1 MDFSSYNFNNKNNNY
16 EYPRDNIKSKKSR
29 KSSPKKKKPIINNK
43 DILQLSLNAINS
55 IFLNNLNSTV
65 SLGFLNL
72 ANDIN
77 VPKSLNND
85 IYINS
90 LYDTIDYK
98 IKGNIYKQDK
108 NIFMKNFPNLINLV
122 TNKSCR
128 KINKHEIKIMKL
140 DKDIIN
146 IKNKTPTKKI
156 DKHYYFNMMQNYNS
170 NRDTNKHYKNFS
182 ENIDNN
188 LEIQSDEKED
198 IKKSKMIKNYD
209 KYNIYRTLTTNNSRE
224 KDKHINI
231 IQNNVIN
238 QNKIIAYKK
247 KSPTK
252 KYIIYKTSLNSK
264 EKNEKENNIKIS
276 EPKNQISFKNKFIHK
291 IIKTN
296 NSPKNIIIV
305 NKNPENLLKN
315 KNKEIIN
322 KKQNFILPSQLPKQT
337 KHEHCQSYNIQSYKP
352 ISTNG
357 RNIISNNTKSN
368 NNNVIINNNKK
379 IIVNR
384 NNNKLNKIKY
394 LTLVNVNKNKNITEK
409 NSPNKFLNTQIK
421 KINTQYISPNNK
433 FNKVEIYP
441 KQSNKNKNKYVL
453 LNQTINNSN
462 NSQRI
467 KNAFYASNNKNIQNK
482 SNNNKVFGDDE
493 NNIFKVIDYTQIMT
507 PDEFNNSKYSSNSNK
522 LNQISSSHGT
532 NTNQDTDYNSLKKFN
547 NNNNILTNEDLGD
560 NNYFNRGSDI
570 NFSFNNV

>member
-1 MDFSSYNFNNKNNNY
+1 MDFSSYHFNNKNNNY

-29 KSSPKKKKPIINNK
+29 KSSPKRKKTFINNNN
-43 DILQLSLNAINS
+43 ILQFSLNAINN
-55 IFLNNLNSTV
+55 IFINNLNSTV

-72 ANDIN
+72 TNDKN
-77 VPKSLNND
+77 VPKLLNND

-108 NIFMKNFPNLINLV
+108 NVFLKNFPNLINLV

-128 KINKHEIKIMKL
+128 KISKHEIKIMKL

-146 IKNKTPTKKI
+146 LKNKTPTKKI
-156 DKHYYFNMMQNYNS
+156 DKHYYFNMMQNNNI
-170 NRDTNKHYKNFS
+170 NRDTNKHFKNNS

-188 LEIQSDEKED
+188 LEVQSDEKRD
-198 IKKSKMIKNYD
+198 IKKSKIINNYD
-209 KYNIYRTLTTNNSRE
+209 KYQIYRTYTTCNSEE
-224 KDKHINI
+224 KDKHNI
-231 IQNNVIN
+231 INQKNVIN

-247 KSPTK
+247 KSPNK

-264 EKNEKENNIKIS
+264 EKSEKEKNIKIS
-276 EPKNQISFKNKFIHK
+276 EQKNQISFNNKLIHK

-296 NSPKNIIIV
+296 NSPKNLIIV
-305 NKNPENLLKN
+305 NRNQENLLKN
-315 KNKEIIN
+315 KTKEILNN
-322 KKQNFILPSQLPKQT
+322 KNSNFIKVNQLPKQT
-337 KHEHCQSYNIQSYKP
+337 KHEHCQSYNIQCFKP
-352 ISTNG
+352 ISINKKDSFNYT
-357 RNIISNNTKSN
+357 N
-368 NNNVIINNNKK
+368 NNIIINNNKK
-379 IIVNR
+379 IVFNR
-384 NNNKLNKIKY
+384 NINKLNKIKY
-394 LTLVNVNKNKNITEK
+394 LTLANVNKNKNKTEK
-409 NSPNKFLNTQIK
+409 NSPNKNI
-421 KINTQYISPNNK
+421 INTQYITSNNK

-441 KQSNKNKNKYVL
+441 KQKDKNKYVSY
-453 LNQTINNSN
+453 NQTINNSN

-467 KNAFYASNNKNIQNK
+467 KNAFYSNNNKNTYNK
-482 SNNNKVFGDDE
+482 SNNKVFEDDD

-547 NNNNILTNEDLGD
+547 NNEDFGD
-560 NNYFNRGSDI
+560 NNYYNRGSDI
-570 NFSFNNV
+570 NFSFNNM

>member
-29 KSSPKKKKPIINNK
+29 KSSPKRKKTFINNNN
-43 DILQLSLNAINS
+43 ILQFSLNAINN
-55 IFLNNLNSTV
+55 IFINNLNSTV

-72 ANDIN
+72 TNDKN
-77 VPKSLNND
+77 VPKLLNND

-108 NIFMKNFPNLINLV
+108 NVFLKNFPNLINLV

-128 KINKHEIKIMKL
+128 KISKHEIKIMKL

-146 IKNKTPTKKI
+146 LKNKTPTKKI
-156 DKHYYFNMMQNYNS
+156 DKHYYFNMMQNNNI
-170 NRDTNKHYKNFS
+170 NRDTNKHFKNNS

-188 LEIQSDEKED
+188 LEVQSDENRD
-198 IKKSKMIKNYD
+198 IKKSKIINNYD
-209 KYNIYRTLTTNNSRE
+209 KYQIYRTYTTCNSEE
-224 KDKHINI
+224 KDKHNI
-231 IQNNVIN
+231 TNKNNVVN

-247 KSPTK
+247 KSPNK

-264 EKNEKENNIKIS
+264 EKSEKEKNIKIS
-276 EPKNQISFKNKFIHK
+276 EQKNQISFNNKLIHK

-296 NSPKNIIIV
+296 NSPKNLIIV
-305 NKNPENLLKN
+305 NRNQENLLKN
-315 KNKEIIN
+315 KTKEILNN
-322 KKQNFILPSQLPKQT
+322 KNSNFIKVNQLPKQT
-337 KHEHCQSYNIQSYKP
+337 KHEHCQSYNIQCFKP
-352 ISTNG
+352 ISINKKDSFNYT
-357 RNIISNNTKSN
+357 N
-368 NNNVIINNNKK
+368 NNIIINNNKK
-379 IIVNR
+379 IVFNR
-384 NNNKLNKIKY
+384 NINKLNKIKY
-394 LTLVNVNKNKNITEK
+394 LTLANVNKNKNKTEK
-409 NSPNKFLNTQIK
+409 NSPNKNI
-421 KINTQYISPNNK
+421 INTQYITSNNK

-441 KQSNKNKNKYVL
+441 KQKDKNKYVL
-453 LNQTINNSN
+453 YNQTINNSN

-467 KNAFYASNNKNIQNK
+467 KNAFYSNNNKNTYNK
-482 SNNNKVFGDDE
+482 SNNKVFEDDD

-547 NNNNILTNEDLGD
+547 NNEDFGD
-560 NNYFNRGSDI
+560 NNYYNRGSDI
-570 NFSFNNV
+570 NFSFNNM

>member
-29 KSSPKKKKPIINNK
+29 KSSPKRKKTFINNNN
-43 DILQLSLNAINS
+43 ILQFSLNAINN
-55 IFLNNLNSTV
+55 IFINNLNSTV

-72 ANDIN
+72 TNDKN
-77 VPKSLNND
+77 VPKLLNND

-108 NIFMKNFPNLINLV
+108 NVFLKNFPNLINLV

-128 KINKHEIKIMKL
+128 KISKHEIKIMKL

-146 IKNKTPTKKI
+146 LKNKTPTKKI
-156 DKHYYFNMMQNYNS
+156 DKHYYFNMMQNNNI
-170 NRDTNKHYKNFS
+170 NRDTNKHFKNNS

-188 LEIQSDEKED
+188 LEVQSDENRD
-198 IKKSKMIKNYD
+198 IKKSKIINNYD
-209 KYNIYRTLTTNNSRE
+209 KYQIYRTYTTCNSEE
-224 KDKHINI
+224 KDKHNI
-231 IQNNVIN
+231 INKNNVIN

-247 KSPTK
+247 KSPNK

-264 EKNEKENNIKIS
+264 EKSEKEKNIKIS
-276 EPKNQISFKNKFIHK
+276 EQKNQISFNNKLIHK

-296 NSPKNIIIV
+296 NSPKNLIIV
-305 NKNPENLLKN
+305 NRNQENLLKN
-315 KNKEIIN
+315 KTKEILNN
-322 KKQNFILPSQLPKQT
+322 KNSNFIKVNQLPKQT
-337 KHEHCQSYNIQSYKP
+337 KHEHCQSYNIQCFKP
-352 ISTNG
+352 ISINKKDSFNYT
-357 RNIISNNTKSN
+357 N
-368 NNNVIINNNKK
+368 NNIIINNNKK
-379 IIVNR
+379 IVFNR
-384 NNNKLNKIKY
+384 NINKLNKIKY
-394 LTLVNVNKNKNITEK
+394 LTLANVNKNKNKTEK
-409 NSPNKFLNTQIK
+409 NSPNKNI
-421 KINTQYISPNNK
+421 INTQYITSNNK

-441 KQSNKNKNKYVL
+441 KQKDKNKYVL
-453 LNQTINNSN
+453 YNQTINNSN

-467 KNAFYASNNKNIQNK
+467 KNAFYSNNNKNTYNK
-482 SNNNKVFGDDE
+482 SNNKVFEDDD

-547 NNNNILTNEDLGD
+547 NNEDFGD
-560 NNYFNRGSDI
+560 NNYYNRGSDI
-570 NFSFNNV
+570 NFSFNNM

>member
-1 MDFSSYNFNNKNNNY
+1 MDLSSHYFHNPNNNY

-29 KSSPKKKKPIINNK
+29 KSSPKKKKPIINNN
-43 DILQLSLNAINS
+43 DILQFSLNAINS

-72 ANDIN
+72 TNDIN
-77 VPKSLNND
+77 IPKSLNND

-98 IKGNIYKQDK
+98 IKGNIYKQNK

-128 KINKHEIKIMKL
+128 KISKHEIKIMKL

-156 DKHYYFNMMQNYNS
+156 DKHYYFNMMQNNNI
-170 NRDTNKHYKNFS
+170 NRNTNKHFKNNS

-188 LEIQSDEKED
+188 LEVQSDEKRD
-198 IKKSKMIKNYD
+198 IKKSKIINNYD
-209 KYNIYRTLTTNNSRE
+209 KYQIYRTYTTCNSEE
-224 KDKHINI
+224 KDKHNI
-231 IQNNVIN
+231 INKNNVVN

-247 KSPTK
+247 KSPNK

-264 EKNEKENNIKIS
+264 EKNIKIS
-276 EPKNQISFKNKFIHK
+276 EQKNQISFNNKLIHK

-296 NSPKNIIIV
+296 NSPKNLIIV
-305 NKNPENLLKN
+305 NRNQENLLKN
-315 KNKEIIN
+315 KTKEILNN
-322 KKQNFILPSQLPKQT
+322 KNSNFIKVNQLPKQT
-337 KHEHCQSYNIQSYKP
+337 KHEHCQSYNIQCFKP
-352 ISTNG
+352 ISINKKDSF
-357 RNIISNNTKSN
+357 NYN
-368 NNNVIINNNKK
+368 NNNIIINNNKK
-379 IIVNR
+379 IVFNR
-384 NNNKLNKIKY
+384 NINKLNKIKY
-394 LTLVNVNKNKNITEK
+394 LTLANVNKNKNKTEK
-409 NSPNKFLNTQIK
+409 NSPNKNI
-421 KINTQYISPNNK
+421 INTQYITSNNK

-441 KQSNKNKNKYVL
+441 KQKDKNKYVL
-453 LNQTINNSN
+453 YNQTINNSN

-467 KNAFYASNNKNIQNK
+467 KNVFYSNNNKNTYNK
-482 SNNNKVFGDDE
+482 SNNKVFEDDD

-547 NNNNILTNEDLGD
+547 NNEDFGD
-560 NNYFNRGSDI
+560 NNYYNRGSDI
-570 NFSFNNV
+570 NFSFNNM

>member
-1 MDFSSYNFNNKNNNY
+1 MDFSSYHFNNKNNNY

-29 KSSPKKKKPIINNK
+29 KSSPKRKKTFINNNN
-43 DILQLSLNAINS
+43 ILQFSLNAINN
-55 IFLNNLNSTV
+55 IFINNLNSTV

-72 ANDIN
+72 TNDKN
-77 VPKSLNND
+77 VPKLLNND

-108 NIFMKNFPNLINLV
+108 NVFLKNFPNLINLV

-128 KINKHEIKIMKL
+128 KISRHEIKIMKL

-146 IKNKTPTKKI
+146 LKNKTPTKKI
-156 DKHYYFNMMQNYNS
+156 DKHYYFNMMQNNNI
-170 NRDTNKHYKNFS
+170 NRDTNKHFKNNS

-188 LEIQSDEKED
+188 LEVQSDENRD
-198 IKKSKMIKNYD
+198 IKKSKIINNYD
-209 KYNIYRTLTTNNSRE
+209 KYQIYRTYTTCNSEE
-224 KDKHINI
+224 KDKHNI
-231 IQNNVIN
+231 INKNNVVN

-247 KSPTK
+247 KSPNK

-264 EKNEKENNIKIS
+264 EKSEKEKNIKIS
-276 EPKNQISFKNKFIHK
+276 EQKNQISFNNKLIHK

-296 NSPKNIIIV
+296 NSPTNLIIV
-305 NKNPENLLKN
+305 NRNQENLLKN
-315 KNKEIIN
+315 KTKEILNN
-322 KKQNFILPSQLPKQT
+322 KNSNFIKVNQLPKQT
-337 KHEHCQSYNIQSYKP
+337 KHEHCQSYNIQCFKP
-352 ISTNG
+352 ISINKKDSFNYT
-357 RNIISNNTKSN
+357 N
-368 NNNVIINNNKK
+368 NNIIINNNKK
-379 IIVNR
+379 IVFNR
-384 NNNKLNKIKY
+384 NINKLNKIKY
-394 LTLVNVNKNKNITEK
+394 LTLANVNKNKNKTEK
-409 NSPNKFLNTQIK
+409 NSPNKNI
-421 KINTQYISPNNK
+421 INTQYITSNNK

-441 KQSNKNKNKYVL
+441 KQKDKNKYVL
-453 LNQTINNSN
+453 YNQTINNSN

-467 KNAFYASNNKNIQNK
+467 KNAFYSNNNKNTYNK
-482 SNNNKVFGDDE
+482 SNNKVFEDDD

-547 NNNNILTNEDLGD
+547 NNEDFGD
-560 NNYFNRGSDI
+560 NNYYNRGSDI
-570 NFSFNNV
+570 NFSFNNM

>member
-29 KSSPKKKKPIINNK
+29 KSSPKRKKTFINNNN
-43 DILQLSLNAINS
+43 ILQFSLNAINN
-55 IFLNNLNSTV
+55 IFINNLNSTV

-72 ANDIN
+72 TNDKN
-77 VPKSLNND
+77 VPKLLNND

-108 NIFMKNFPNLINLV
+108 NVFLKNFPNLINLV

-128 KINKHEIKIMKL
+128 KISKHEIKIMKL

-146 IKNKTPTKKI
+146 LKNKTPTKKI
-156 DKHYYFNMMQNYNS
+156 DKHYYFNMMQNNNI
-170 NRDTNKHYKNFS
+170 NRDTNKHFKNNS

-188 LEIQSDEKED
+188 LEVQSDKNRD
-198 IKKSKMIKNYD
+198 IKKSKIINNYD
-209 KYNIYRTLTTNNSRE
+209 KYQIYRTYTTCNSEE
-224 KDKHINI
+224 KDKHNI
-231 IQNNVIN
+231 INKNNVVN
-238 QNKIIAYKK
+238 QNKIIAYIK
-247 KSPTK
+247 KSPNK

-264 EKNEKENNIKIS
+264 EKSEKEKNIKIS
-276 EPKNQISFKNKFIHK
+276 GAKNQISFNNKLIHK

-296 NSPKNIIIV
+296 NSPKNLIIV
-305 NKNPENLLKN
+305 NRNQENLLKN
-315 KNKEIIN
+315 KTKEILNN
-322 KKQNFILPSQLPKQT
+322 KNSNFIKVNQLPKQT
-337 KHEHCQSYNIQSYKP
+337 KHEHCQSYNIQCFKP
-352 ISTNG
+352 ISINKKDSFNYT
-357 RNIISNNTKSN
+357 N
-368 NNNVIINNNKK
+368 NNIIINNNKK
-379 IIVNR
+379 IVFNR
-384 NNNKLNKIKY
+384 NINKLNKIKY
-394 LTLVNVNKNKNITEK
+394 LTLANVNKNKNKTEK
-409 NSPNKFLNTQIK
+409 NSPNKNI
-421 KINTQYISPNNK
+421 INTQYITSNNK

-441 KQSNKNKNKYVL
+441 KQKDKNKYVL
-453 LNQTINNSN
+453 YNQTINNSN

-467 KNAFYASNNKNIQNK
+467 KNAFYSNNNKNTYNK
-482 SNNNKVFGDDE
+482 SNNKVFEDDD

-547 NNNNILTNEDLGD
+547 NNEDFGD
-560 NNYFNRGSDI
+560 NNYYNRGSDI
-570 NFSFNNV
+570 NFSFNNM

>member
-29 KSSPKKKKPIINNK
+29 KSSPKRKKTFINNNN
-43 DILQLSLNAINS
+43 ILQFSLNAINN
-55 IFLNNLNSTV
+55 IFINNLNSTV

-72 ANDIN
+72 TNDKN
-77 VPKSLNND
+77 VPKLLNND

-108 NIFMKNFPNLINLV
+108 NVFLKNFPNLINLV

-128 KINKHEIKIMKL
+128 KISKHEIKIMKL

-146 IKNKTPTKKI
+146 LKNKTPTKKI
-156 DKHYYFNMMQNYNS
+156 DKHYYFNMMQNNNI
-170 NRDTNKHYKNFS
+170 NRDTNKHFKNNS

-188 LEIQSDEKED
+188 LEVQSDEKRD
-198 IKKSKMIKNYD
+198 IKKSKIINNYD
-209 KYNIYRTLTTNNSRE
+209 KYQIYRTYTTCNSEE
-224 KDKHINI
+224 KDKHNI
-231 IQNNVIN
+231 INKNNVVN

-247 KSPTK
+247 KSPNK

-264 EKNEKENNIKIS
+264 EKSEKEKNIKIS
-276 EPKNQISFKNKFIHK
+276 EQKNQISFNNKLIHK

-296 NSPKNIIIV
+296 NSPKNLIIV
-305 NKNPENLLKN
+305 NRNQENLLKN
-315 KNKEIIN
+315 KTKEILNN
-322 KKQNFILPSQLPKQT
+322 KNSNFIKVNQLPKQT
-337 KHEHCQSYNIQSYKP
+337 KHEHCQSYNIQCFKP
-352 ISTNG
+352 ISINKKDSFNYT
-357 RNIISNNTKSN
+357 N
-368 NNNVIINNNKK
+368 NNIIINNNKK
-379 IIVNR
+379 IVFNR
-384 NNNKLNKIKY
+384 NINKLNKIKY
-394 LTLVNVNKNKNITEK
+394 LTLANVNKNKNKTEK
-409 NSPNKFLNTQIK
+409 NSPNKNI
-421 KINTQYISPNNK
+421 INTQYITSNNK

-441 KQSNKNKNKYVL
+441 KQKDKNKYVL
-453 LNQTINNSN
+453 YNQTINNSN

-467 KNAFYASNNKNIQNK
+467 KNAFYSNNNKNTYNK
-482 SNNNKVFGDDE
+482 SNNKVFEDDD

-547 NNNNILTNEDLGD
+547 NNEDFGD
-560 NNYFNRGSDI
+560 NNYYNRGSDI
-570 NFSFNNV
+570 NFSFNNM

>member
-29 KSSPKKKKPIINNK
+29 KSSPKRKKTFINNNN
-43 DILQLSLNAINS
+43 ILQFSLNAINN
-55 IFLNNLNSTV
+55 IFINNLNSTV

-72 ANDIN
+72 TNDKN
-77 VPKSLNND
+77 VPKLLNND

-108 NIFMKNFPNLINLV
+108 NVFLKNFPNLINLV

-128 KINKHEIKIMKL
+128 KISKHEIKIMKL

-146 IKNKTPTKKI
+146 LKNKTPTKKI
-156 DKHYYFNMMQNYNS
+156 DKHYYFNMMQNN
-170 NRDTNKHYKNFS
+170 NINKNTNKHFKNNS

-188 LEIQSDEKED
+188 LEVQSDEKRD
-198 IKKSKMIKNYD
+198 IKKSKIINNYD
-209 KYNIYRTLTTNNSRE
+209 KYQIYRTYTTCNSEE
-224 KDKHINI
+224 KDKHNI
-231 IQNNVIN
+231 INKNNVIN

-247 KSPTK
+247 KSPNK

-264 EKNEKENNIKIS
+264 EKSEKEKNIKIS
-276 EPKNQISFKNKFIHK
+276 EQKNQISFNNKLIHK

-296 NSPKNIIIV
+296 NSPKNLIIV
-305 NKNPENLLKN
+305 NRNQENLLKN
-315 KNKEIIN
+315 KTKEILNN
-322 KKQNFILPSQLPKQT
+322 KNSNFIKVNQLPKQT
-337 KHEHCQSYNIQSYKP
+337 KHEHCQSYNIQCFKP
-352 ISTNG
+352 ISINKKDSFNYT
-357 RNIISNNTKSN
+357 N
-368 NNNVIINNNKK
+368 NNIIINNNKK
-379 IIVNR
+379 IVFNR
-384 NNNKLNKIKY
+384 NINKLNKIKY
-394 LTLVNVNKNKNITEK
+394 LTLANVNKNKNKTEK
-409 NSPNKFLNTQIK
+409 NSPNKNI
-421 KINTQYISPNNK
+421 INTQYITSNNK

-441 KQSNKNKNKYVL
+441 KQKDKNKYVL
-453 LNQTINNSN
+453 YNQTINNSN

-467 KNAFYASNNKNIQNK
+467 KNAFYSNNNKNTYNK
-482 SNNNKVFGDDE
+482 SNNKVFEDDD

-547 NNNNILTNEDLGD
+547 NNEDFGD
-560 NNYFNRGSDI
+560 NNYYNRGSDI
-570 NFSFNNV
+570 NFSFNNM

>member
-29 KSSPKKKKPIINNK
+29 KSSPKRKKTFINNNN
-43 DILQLSLNAINS
+43 ILQFSLNAINN
-55 IFLNNLNSTV
+55 IFINNLNSTV

-72 ANDIN
+72 TNDKN
-77 VPKSLNND
+77 VPKLLNND

-108 NIFMKNFPNLINLV
+108 NVFLKNFPNLINLV

-128 KINKHEIKIMKL
+128 KISKHEIKIMKL

-146 IKNKTPTKKI
+146 LKNKTPTKKI
-156 DKHYYFNMMQNYNS
+156 DKHYYFNMMQNNNI
-170 NRDTNKHYKNFS
+170 NRDTNKHFKNNS

-188 LEIQSDEKED
+188 LEVQSDENRD
-198 IKKSKMIKNYD
+198 IKKSKIINNYD
-209 KYNIYRTLTTNNSRE
+209 KYQIYRTYTTCNSEE
-224 KDKHINI
+224 KDKHNI
-231 IQNNVIN
+231 INKNNVVN

-247 KSPTK
+247 KSPNK

-264 EKNEKENNIKIS
+264 EKSEKEKNIKIS
-276 EPKNQISFKNKFIHK
+276 EQKNQISFNNKLIHK

-296 NSPKNIIIV
+296 NSPKNLIIV
-305 NKNPENLLKN
+305 NRNQENLLKN
-315 KNKEIIN
+315 KTKEILNN
-322 KKQNFILPSQLPKQT
+322 KNSNFIKVNQLPKQT
-337 KHEHCQSYNIQSYKP
+337 KHEHCQSYNIQCFKP
-352 ISTNG
+352 ISINKKDSFNYT
-357 RNIISNNTKSN
+357 N
-368 NNNVIINNNKK
+368 NNIIINNNKK
-379 IIVNR
+379 IVFNR
-384 NNNKLNKIKY
+384 NINKLNKIKY
-394 LTLVNVNKNKNITEK
+394 LTLANVNKNKNKTEK
-409 NSPNKFLNTQIK
+409 NSPNKNI
-421 KINTQYISPNNK
+421 INTQYITSNNK

-441 KQSNKNKNKYVL
+441 KQKDKNKYVSY
-453 LNQTINNSN
+453 NQTINNSN

-467 KNAFYASNNKNIQNK
+467 KNAFYSNNNKNTYNK
-482 SNNNKVFGDDE
+482 SNNKVFEDDD

-547 NNNNILTNEDLGD
+547 NNEDFGD
-560 NNYFNRGSDI
+560 NNYYNRGSDI
-570 NFSFNNV
+570 NFSFNNM

>member
-29 KSSPKKKKPIINNK
+29 KSSPKGKKTFINNNN
-43 DILQLSLNAINS
+43 ILQFSLNAINN
-55 IFLNNLNSTV
+55 IFINNLNSTV

-72 ANDIN
+72 TNDKN
-77 VPKSLNND
+77 VPKLLNND

-108 NIFMKNFPNLINLV
+108 NVFLKNFPNLINLV

-128 KINKHEIKIMKL
+128 KISKHEIKIMKL

-146 IKNKTPTKKI
+146 LKNKTPTKKI
-156 DKHYYFNMMQNYNS
+156 DKHYYFNMMQNNNI
-170 NRDTNKHYKNFS
+170 NRDTNKHFKNNS

-188 LEIQSDEKED
+188 LEVQSDENRD
-198 IKKSKMIKNYD
+198 IKKSKIINNYD
-209 KYNIYRTLTTNNSRE
+209 KYQIYRTYTTCNSEE
-224 KDKHINI
+224 KDKHNI
-231 IQNNVIN
+231 INKNNVVN

-247 KSPTK
+247 KSPNK

-264 EKNEKENNIKIS
+264 EKSEKEKNIKIS
-276 EPKNQISFKNKFIHK
+276 EQKNQISFNNKLIHK

-296 NSPKNIIIV
+296 NSPKNLIIV
-305 NKNPENLLKN
+305 NRNQENLLKN
-315 KNKEIIN
+315 KTKEILNN
-322 KKQNFILPSQLPKQT
+322 KNSNFIKVNQLPKQT
-337 KHEHCQSYNIQSYKP
+337 KHEHCQSYNIQCFKP
-352 ISTNG
+352 ISINKKDSFNYT
-357 RNIISNNTKSN
+357 N
-368 NNNVIINNNKK
+368 NNIIINNNKK
-379 IIVNR
+379 IVFNR
-384 NNNKLNKIKY
+384 NINKLNKIKY
-394 LTLVNVNKNKNITEK
+394 LTLANVNKNKNKTEK
-409 NSPNKFLNTQIK
+409 NSPNKNIT
-421 KINTQYISPNNK
+421 NTQYITSNNK

-441 KQSNKNKNKYVL
+441 KQKDKNKYVL
-453 LNQTINNSN
+453 YNQTINNSN

-467 KNAFYASNNKNIQNK
+467 KNAFY
-482 SNNNKVFGDDE
+482 SNNNKNTYGKSNNKVFEDDD

-547 NNNNILTNEDLGD
+547 NNEDFGD
-560 NNYFNRGSDI
+560 NNYYNRGSDI
-570 NFSFNNV
+570 NFSFNNM

>member
-29 KSSPKKKKPIINNK
+29 KSSPKRKKTFINNNN
-43 DILQLSLNAINS
+43 ILQFSLNAINN
-55 IFLNNLNSTV
+55 IFVNNLNSTV

-72 ANDIN
+72 TNDKN
-77 VPKSLNND
+77 VPKLLNND

-108 NIFMKNFPNLINLV
+108 NIFLKNFPNLINLV

-128 KINKHEIKIMKL
+128 KISRHEIKIMKL

-146 IKNKTPTKKI
+146 LKNKTPTKKI
-156 DKHYYFNMMQNYNS
+156 DKHYYFNMMQNN
-170 NRDTNKHYKNFS
+170 NINKDTNKHFKNNS

-188 LEIQSDEKED
+188 LEVQSDENRD
-198 IKKSKMIKNYD
+198 IKKSKIINNYD
-209 KYNIYRTLTTNNSRE
+209 KYQIYRTYITCYSEE
-224 KDKHINI
+224 KDKHNI
-231 IQNNVIN
+231 INQKNVIN

-247 KSPTK
+247 KSPNK

-264 EKNEKENNIKIS
+264 EKSEKEKNIKIS
-276 EPKNQISFKNKFIHK
+276 EQKNQISFNNKLIHK

-296 NSPKNIIIV
+296 NSPKNLIIV
-305 NKNPENLLKN
+305 NRNQENLLKN
-315 KNKEIIN
+315 KKKEILNN
-322 KKQNFILPSQLPKQT
+322 KNSNFIKVNQLPKQT
-337 KHEHCQSYNIQSYKP
+337 KHEHCQSYNIQCFKP
-352 ISTNG
+352 ISINKKDSFNYT
-357 RNIISNNTKSN
+357 N
-368 NNNVIINNNKK
+368 NNIIINNNKK
-379 IIVNR
+379 IVFNR
-384 NNNKLNKIKY
+384 NINKLNKIKY
-394 LTLVNVNKNKNITEK
+394 LTLANVNKNKNKTEK
-409 NSPNKFLNTQIK
+409 NSPNKNI
-421 KINTQYISPNNK
+421 INTQYITSNNK

-441 KQSNKNKNKYVL
+441 KQKDKNKYVL
-453 LNQTINNSN
+453 YNQTINNSN

-467 KNAFYASNNKNIQNK
+467 KNAFYSNNNKNTYNK
-482 SNNNKVFGDDE
+482 SNNKVFEDDD

-547 NNNNILTNEDLGD
+547 NNEDFGD
-560 NNYFNRGSDI
+560 NNYYNRGSDI
-570 NFSFNNV
+570 NFSFNNM

>member
-29 KSSPKKKKPIINNK
+29 KSSPKRKKTFINNNN
-43 DILQLSLNAINS
+43 ILQFSLNAINN
-55 IFLNNLNSTV
+55 IFINNLNSTV

-72 ANDIN
+72 TNDKN
-77 VPKSLNND
+77 VPKLLNND

-108 NIFMKNFPNLINLV
+108 NVFLKNFPNLINLV

-128 KINKHEIKIMKL
+128 KISKHEIKIMKL

-146 IKNKTPTKKI
+146 LKNKTPTKKI
-156 DKHYYFNMMQNYNS
+156 DKHYYFNMMQNNNI
-170 NRDTNKHYKNFS
+170 NRDTNKHFKNNS

-188 LEIQSDEKED
+188 LEVQSDENRD
-198 IKKSKMIKNYD
+198 IKKSKIINNYD
-209 KYNIYRTLTTNNSRE
+209 KYQIYRTYITCYSEE
-224 KDKHINI
+224 KDKHNI
-231 IQNNVIN
+231 INKNNVIN

-247 KSPTK
+247 KSPDK
-252 KYIIYKTSLNSK
+252 KYIIYKTSLNAK
-264 EKNEKENNIKIS
+264 EKSEKEKNIKIS
-276 EPKNQISFKNKFIHK
+276 EQKNQISFNNKLIHK

-296 NSPKNIIIV
+296 NSPKNLIIV
-305 NKNPENLLKN
+305 NRNQENLLKN
-315 KNKEIIN
+315 KTKEILNN
-322 KKQNFILPSQLPKQT
+322 KNSNFIKVNQLPKQT
-337 KHEHCQSYNIQSYKP
+337 KHEHCQSYNIQCFKP
-352 ISTNG
+352 ISINKKDSFNYT
-357 RNIISNNTKSN
+357 N
-368 NNNVIINNNKK
+368 NNIIINNNKK
-379 IIVNR
+379 IVFNR
-384 NNNKLNKIKY
+384 NINKLNKIKY
-394 LTLVNVNKNKNITEK
+394 LTLANVNKNKNKTEK
-409 NSPNKFLNTQIK
+409 NSPNKNI
-421 KINTQYISPNNK
+421 INTQYITSNNK

-441 KQSNKNKNKYVL
+441 KQKDKNKYVL
-453 LNQTINNSN
+453 YNQTINNSN

-467 KNAFYASNNKNIQNK
+467 KNAFYSNNNKNTYNK
-482 SNNNKVFGDDE
+482 SNNKVFEDDD

-547 NNNNILTNEDLGD
+547 NNEDFGD
-560 NNYFNRGSDI
+560 NNYYNRGSDI
-570 NFSFNNV
+570 NFSFNNM

>member
-29 KSSPKKKKPIINNK
+29 KSSPKRKKTFINNNN
-43 DILQLSLNAINS
+43 ILQFSLNAINN
-55 IFLNNLNSTV
+55 IFINNLNSTV

-72 ANDIN
+72 TNDKN
-77 VPKSLNND
+77 VPKLLNND

-108 NIFMKNFPNLINLV
+108 NVFLKNFPNLINLV

-128 KINKHEIKIMKL
+128 KISKHEIKIMKL

-146 IKNKTPTKKI
+146 LKNKTPTKKI
-156 DKHYYFNMMQNYNS
+156 DKHYYFNMMQNNNI
-170 NRDTNKHYKNFS
+170 NRDTNKHFKNNS

-188 LEIQSDEKED
+188 LEVQSDEKRD
-198 IKKSKMIKNYD
+198 IKKSKIINNYD
-209 KYNIYRTLTTNNSRE
+209 KYQIYRTYTTYNSEE
-224 KDKHINI
+224 KDKHNI
-231 IQNNVIN
+231 INKNNVVN

-247 KSPTK
+247 KSPNK

-264 EKNEKENNIKIS
+264 EKSEKEKNIKIS
-276 EPKNQISFKNKFIHK
+276 EQKNQISFNNKLIHK

-296 NSPKNIIIV
+296 NSPKNLIIV
-305 NKNPENLLKN
+305 NRNQENLLKN
-315 KNKEIIN
+315 KTKEILNN
-322 KKQNFILPSQLPKQT
+322 KNSNFIKVNQLPKQT
-337 KHEHCQSYNIQSYKP
+337 KHEHCQSYNIQCFKP
-352 ISTNG
+352 ISINKKDSFNYT
-357 RNIISNNTKSN
+357 N
-368 NNNVIINNNKK
+368 NNIIINNNKK
-379 IIVNR
+379 IVFNR
-384 NNNKLNKIKY
+384 NINKLNKIKY
-394 LTLVNVNKNKNITEK
+394 LTLANVNKNKNKTEK
-409 NSPNKFLNTQIK
+409 NSPNKNI
-421 KINTQYISPNNK
+421 INTQYITSNNK

-441 KQSNKNKNKYVL
+441 KQKDKNKYVL
-453 LNQTINNSN
+453 YNQTINNSN

-467 KNAFYASNNKNIQNK
+467 KNAFYSNNNKNTYNK
-482 SNNNKVFGDDE
+482 SNNKVFEDDD

-547 NNNNILTNEDLGD
+547 NNEDFGD
-560 NNYFNRGSDI
+560 NNYYNRGSDI
-570 NFSFNNV
+570 NFSFNNM

>member
-29 KSSPKKKKPIINNK
+29 KSSPKRKKTFIYYNN
-43 DILQLSLNAINS
+43 ILQFSLNAINN
-55 IFLNNLNSTV
+55 IFINNLNSTV

-72 ANDIN
+72 TNDKN
-77 VPKSLNND
+77 VPKLLNND

-108 NIFMKNFPNLINLV
+108 NVFLKNFPNLINLV

-128 KINKHEIKIMKL
+128 KISKHEIKIMKL

-146 IKNKTPTKKI
+146 LKNKTPTKKI
-156 DKHYYFNMMQNYNS
+156 DKHYYFNMMQNNNI
-170 NRDTNKHYKNFS
+170 NRDTNKHFKNNS

-188 LEIQSDEKED
+188 LEVQSDENRD
-198 IKKSKMIKNYD
+198 IKKSKIINNYD
-209 KYNIYRTLTTNNSRE
+209 KYQIYRTYTTCNSEE
-224 KDKHINI
+224 KDKHNI
-231 IQNNVIN
+231 INKNNVIN

-247 KSPTK
+247 KSPNK

-264 EKNEKENNIKIS
+264 EKSEKEKNIKIS
-276 EPKNQISFKNKFIHK
+276 EQKNQISFNNKLIHK

-296 NSPKNIIIV
+296 NSPKNLIIV
-305 NKNPENLLKN
+305 NRNQENLLKN
-315 KNKEIIN
+315 KTKEILNN
-322 KKQNFILPSQLPKQT
+322 KNSNFIKVNQLPKQT
-337 KHEHCQSYNIQSYKP
+337 KHEHCQSYNIQCFKP
-352 ISTNG
+352 ISINKKDSFNYT
-357 RNIISNNTKSN
+357 N
-368 NNNVIINNNKK
+368 NNIIINNNKK
-379 IIVNR
+379 IVFNR
-384 NNNKLNKIKY
+384 NINKLNKIKY
-394 LTLVNVNKNKNITEK
+394 LTLANVKKNKN
-409 NSPNKFLNTQIK
+409 
-421 KINTQYISPNNK
+421 QYITSNNK

-441 KQSNKNKNKYVL
+441 KQKDKNKYVL
-453 LNQTINNSN
+453 YNQTINNSN

-467 KNAFYASNNKNIQNK
+467 KNAFYSNNNKNTYNK
-482 SNNNKVFGDDE
+482 SNNKVFEDDD

-532 NTNQDTDYNSLKKFN
+532 NTNQDTNYNSLKKFN
-547 NNNNILTNEDLGD
+547 NNEDFGD
-560 NNYFNRGSDI
+560 NNYYNRGSDI
-570 NFSFNNV
+570 NFSFNNM

>member
-29 KSSPKKKKPIINNK
+29 KSSQKRKKTFINNNN
-43 DILQLSLNAINS
+43 ILQFSLNAINN
-55 IFLNNLNSTV
+55 IFINNLNSTV

-72 ANDIN
+72 TNDKN
-77 VPKSLNND
+77 VPKLLNND

-108 NIFMKNFPNLINLV
+108 NVFLKNFPNLINLV

-128 KINKHEIKIMKL
+128 KISKHEIKIMKL

-146 IKNKTPTKKI
+146 LKNKTPTKKI
-156 DKHYYFNMMQNYNS
+156 DKHYYFNMMQNNNI
-170 NRDTNKHYKNFS
+170 NRDTNKHFKNNS

-188 LEIQSDEKED
+188 LEVQSDEKRD
-198 IKKSKMIKNYD
+198 IKKSKIINNYD
-209 KYNIYRTLTTNNSRE
+209 KYQIYRTYTTCNSEE
-224 KDKHINI
+224 KDKHNI
-231 IQNNVIN
+231 INKNNVIN

-247 KSPTK
+247 KSPNK

-264 EKNEKENNIKIS
+264 EKSEKEKNIKIS
-276 EPKNQISFKNKFIHK
+276 EPKNQISFNNKLIHK

-296 NSPKNIIIV
+296 NSPKNLIIV
-305 NKNPENLLKN
+305 NRNQENLLKN
-315 KNKEIIN
+315 KTKEILNN
-322 KKQNFILPSQLPKQT
+322 KNSNFIKVNQLPKQT
-337 KHEHCQSYNIQSYKP
+337 KHEHCQSYNIQCFKP
-352 ISTNG
+352 ISINKKDSFNYT
-357 RNIISNNTKSN
+357 N
-368 NNNVIINNNKK
+368 NNIIINNNKK
-379 IIVNR
+379 IVFNR
-384 NNNKLNKIKY
+384 NINKLNKIKY
-394 LTLVNVNKNKNITEK
+394 LTLANVNKNKNKTEK
-409 NSPNKFLNTQIK
+409 NSPNKN
-421 KINTQYISPNNK
+421 INPQYITSNNK

-441 KQSNKNKNKYVL
+441 KQKDKNKYVSY
-453 LNQTINNSN
+453 NQTINNSN

-467 KNAFYASNNKNIQNK
+467 KNAFYSNNNKNTYNK
-482 SNNNKVFGDDE
+482 SNNKVFEDDD

-547 NNNNILTNEDLGD
+547 NNEDFGD
-560 NNYFNRGSDI
+560 NNYYNRGSDI
-570 NFSFNNV
+570 NFSFNNM

>member
-29 KSSPKKKKPIINNK
+29 KSSPKRKKTFINNNN
-43 DILQLSLNAINS
+43 ILQFSLNAINN
-55 IFLNNLNSTV
+55 IFVNNLNSTV

-72 ANDIN
+72 TNDKN
-77 VPKSLNND
+77 VPKLLNND

-108 NIFMKNFPNLINLV
+108 NVFLKNFPNLINLV

-128 KINKHEIKIMKL
+128 KISKHEIKIMKL

-146 IKNKTPTKKI
+146 LKNKTPTKKI
-156 DKHYYFNMMQNYNS
+156 DKHYYFNMMQNNNI
-170 NRDTNKHYKNFS
+170 NRNTNKHFKNNS

-188 LEIQSDEKED
+188 LEVQSDEKRD
-198 IKKSKMIKNYD
+198 IKKSKIINNYD
-209 KYNIYRTLTTNNSRE
+209 KYQIYRTYTTCNSEE
-224 KDKHINI
+224 KDKHNI
-231 IQNNVIN
+231 INKNNVIN

-247 KSPTK
+247 KSPNK

-264 EKNEKENNIKIS
+264 EKSEKEKNIKIS
-276 EPKNQISFKNKFIHK
+276 EQKNQISFNNKLIHK

-296 NSPKNIIIV
+296 NSPKNLIIV
-305 NKNPENLLKN
+305 NRNQENLLKN
-315 KNKEIIN
+315 KTKEILNN
-322 KKQNFILPSQLPKQT
+322 KNSNFIKVNQLPKQT
-337 KHEHCQSYNIQSYKP
+337 KHEHCQSYNIQCFKP
-352 ISTNG
+352 ISINKKDSFNYT
-357 RNIISNNTKSN
+357 N
-368 NNNVIINNNKK
+368 NNIIINNNKK
-379 IIVNR
+379 IVFNR
-384 NNNKLNKIKY
+384 NINKLNKIKY
-394 LTLVNVNKNKNITEK
+394 LTLANVNKNKNKTEK
-409 NSPNKFLNTQIK
+409 NSPNKNI
-421 KINTQYISPNNK
+421 INTQYITSNNK

-441 KQSNKNKNKYVL
+441 KQKDKNKYVL
-453 LNQTINNSN
+453 YNQTINNSN

-467 KNAFYASNNKNIQNK
+467 KNAFYSNNNKNTYNK
-482 SNNNKVFGDDE
+482 SNNKVFEDDD

-547 NNNNILTNEDLGD
+547 NNEDFGD
-560 NNYFNRGSDI
+560 NNYYNRGSDI
-570 NFSFNNV
+570 NFSFNNM

>member
-29 KSSPKKKKPIINNK
+29 KSSPKRKKTFINNNN
-43 DILQLSLNAINS
+43 ILQFSLNAINN
-55 IFLNNLNSTV
+55 IFINNLNSTV

-72 ANDIN
+72 TNDKN
-77 VPKSLNND
+77 VPKLLNND

-108 NIFMKNFPNLINLV
+108 NVFLKNFPNLINLV

-128 KINKHEIKIMKL
+128 KISKHEIKIMKL

-146 IKNKTPTKKI
+146 LKNKTPTKKI
-156 DKHYYFNMMQNYNS
+156 DKHYYFNMMQNNNI
-170 NRDTNKHYKNFS
+170 NRDTNKHFKNNS

-188 LEIQSDEKED
+188 LEVQSDEKRD
-198 IKKSKMIKNYD
+198 IKKSKIINNYD
-209 KYNIYRTLTTNNSRE
+209 KYQIYRTYTTYNSEE
-224 KDKHINI
+224 KDKHNI
-231 IQNNVIN
+231 INKNNVVN

-247 KSPTK
+247 KSPNK

-264 EKNEKENNIKIS
+264 EKSEKEKNIKIS
-276 EPKNQISFKNKFIHK
+276 EQKNQISFNNKLIHK

-296 NSPKNIIIV
+296 NSPKNLIIV
-305 NKNPENLLKN
+305 NRNQENLLKN
-315 KNKEIIN
+315 KTKEILNN
-322 KKQNFILPSQLPKQT
+322 KNSNFIKVNQLPKQT
-337 KHEHCQSYNIQSYKP
+337 KHEHCQSYNIQCFKP
-352 ISTNG
+352 ISINKKDSFNYT
-357 RNIISNNTKSN
+357 N
-368 NNNVIINNNKK
+368 NNNIINNNKK
-379 IIVNR
+379 IVFNR
-384 NNNKLNKIKY
+384 NINKLNKIKY
-394 LTLVNVNKNKNITEK
+394 LTLANVNKNKNKTEK
-409 NSPNKFLNTQIK
+409 NSPNKNI
-421 KINTQYISPNNK
+421 INTQYITSNNK

-441 KQSNKNKNKYVL
+441 KQKDKNKYVSY
-453 LNQTINNSN
+453 NQTINNSN

-467 KNAFYASNNKNIQNK
+467 KNAFYSNNNKNTYNK
-482 SNNNKVFGDDE
+482 SNNKVFEDDD

-547 NNNNILTNEDLGD
+547 NNEDFGD
-560 NNYFNRGSDI
+560 NNYYNRGSDI
-570 NFSFNNV
+570 NFSFNNM

>member
-29 KSSPKKKKPIINNK
+29 KSSPKRKKTFINNNN
-43 DILQLSLNAINS
+43 ILQFSLNAINN
-55 IFLNNLNSTV
+55 IFINNLNSTV

-72 ANDIN
+72 TNDKN
-77 VPKSLNND
+77 VPKLLNND

-108 NIFMKNFPNLINLV
+108 NVFLKNFPNLINLV

-128 KINKHEIKIMKL
+128 KISKHEIKIMKL

-146 IKNKTPTKKI
+146 LKNKTPTKKI
-156 DKHYYFNMMQNYNS
+156 DKHYYFNMMQNNNI
-170 NRDTNKHYKNFS
+170 NRNTNKHFKNNS

-188 LEIQSDEKED
+188 LEVQSDEKRD
-198 IKKSKMIKNYD
+198 IKKSKIINNYD
-209 KYNIYRTLTTNNSRE
+209 KYQIYKTNTTCNSEE
-224 KDKHINI
+224 KNKHNI
-231 IQNNVIN
+231 INKNNVVN

-247 KSPTK
+247 KSPNK

-264 EKNEKENNIKIS
+264 EKNEKEKNIKIT
-276 EPKNQISFKNKFIHK
+276 EPKNQISFNNKLIHK

-296 NSPKNIIIV
+296 NSPKNLIIV
-305 NKNPENLLKN
+305 NRNQENLLKN
-315 KNKEIIN
+315 KTKEILNN
-322 KKQNFILPSQLPKQT
+322 KNSNFIKVNQLPKQT
-337 KHEHCQSYNIQSYKP
+337 KHEHCQSYNIQCFKP
-352 ISTNG
+352 ISINKKDSFNYT
-357 RNIISNNTKSN
+357 N
-368 NNNVIINNNKK
+368 NNIIINNNKK
-379 IIVNR
+379 IVFNR
-384 NNNKLNKIKY
+384 NINKLNKIKY
-394 LTLVNVNKNKNITEK
+394 LTLANVNKNKNKTEK
-409 NSPNKFLNTQIK
+409 NSPNKNI
-421 KINTQYISPNNK
+421 INTQYITSNNK

-441 KQSNKNKNKYVL
+441 KQKDKNKYVSY
-453 LNQTINNSN
+453 NQTINNSN

-467 KNAFYASNNKNIQNK
+467 KNAFYSNNNKNTYNK
-482 SNNNKVFGDDE
+482 SNNKVFEDDD

-547 NNNNILTNEDLGD
+547 NNEDFGD
-560 NNYFNRGSDI
+560 NNYYNRGSDI
-570 NFSFNNV
+570 NFSFNNM

>member
-29 KSSPKKKKPIINNK
+29 KSSPKRKKTFINNNN
-43 DILQLSLNAINS
+43 ILQFSLNAINN
-55 IFLNNLNSTV
+55 IFINNLNSTV

-72 ANDIN
+72 TNDKN
-77 VPKSLNND
+77 VPKLLNND

-108 NIFMKNFPNLINLV
+108 NVFLKNFPNLINLV

-128 KINKHEIKIMKL
+128 KISKHEIKIMKL

-146 IKNKTPTKKI
+146 LKNKTPTKKI
-156 DKHYYFNMMQNYNS
+156 DKHYYFNMMQNNNI
-170 NRDTNKHYKNFS
+170 NRDTNKHFKNNS

-188 LEIQSDEKED
+188 LEVQSDENRD
-198 IKKSKMIKNYD
+198 IKKSKIINNYD
-209 KYNIYRTLTTNNSRE
+209 KYQIYRTYTTCNSEE
-224 KDKHINI
+224 KDKHNI
-231 IQNNVIN
+231 INKNNVVN

-247 KSPTK
+247 KSPNK

-264 EKNEKENNIKIS
+264 EKSEKEKNIKIS
-276 EPKNQISFKNKFIHK
+276 EQKNQISFNNKLIHK

-296 NSPKNIIIV
+296 NSPKNLIIV
-305 NKNPENLLKN
+305 NRNQENLLKN
-315 KNKEIIN
+315 KTKEILNN
-322 KKQNFILPSQLPKQT
+322 KKSNFIKVNQLPKQT
-337 KHEHCQSYNIQSYKP
+337 KHEHCQSYNIQCFKP
-352 ISTNG
+352 ISINKKDSFNYT
-357 RNIISNNTKSN
+357 N
-368 NNNVIINNNKK
+368 NNIIINNNKK
-379 IIVNR
+379 IVFNR
-384 NNNKLNKIKY
+384 NINKLNKIKY
-394 LTLVNVNKNKNITEK
+394 LTLANVNKNKNKTEK
-409 NSPNKFLNTQIK
+409 NSPNKNI
-421 KINTQYISPNNK
+421 INTQYITSNNK

-441 KQSNKNKNKYVL
+441 KQKDKNKYVSY
-453 LNQTINNSN
+453 NQTINNSN

-467 KNAFYASNNKNIQNK
+467 KNAFYSNNNKNTYNK
-482 SNNNKVFGDDE
+482 SNNKVFEDDD

-547 NNNNILTNEDLGD
+547 NNEDFGD
-560 NNYFNRGSDI
+560 NNYYNRGSDI
-570 NFSFNNV
+570 NFSFNNM